1 METITIHPVMPL
13 LRQAER
19 ILANTVAGGLDQ
31 LTAGSEEVS
40 DLILRLQE
48 AGLEQIAGALQRAL
62 AAEDRT
68 QRANSLLRAYKALTI
83 VRSRL
88 ADGLS
93 AELADA
99 PLLSEESRLHI
110 PPLPANTDPETMS
123 GALALMKAAE
133 PLHRMYAA
141 ERITRWGAEAIPG
154 LLALATEKKYGVA
167 IRRTAARSIAQIDA
181 PAAQDALVRLT
192 DILDLWREVSTG
204 LIQRGQAV
212 VPILESALGNP
223 SADGSWLMAKV
234 LWRVGAHE
242 ALARAY
248 KVATTPKPVKEE
260 PKEEEKSDKGK
271 GAKGAKP
278 KKKTAP
284 KAPEVSA
291 AFEAYHE
298 ALSLTQEQLTN
309 TLHPERGYYY
319 GATTRRTVIVLI
331 GLERGWASEDDLVT
345 LLDEQQRNEIRIGL
359 RHVYGTPAH
368 GPVLAHYTRKLAL
381 ATKYQDKDRARIG
394 IYTLDDANLNMELDE
409 SEDEDEEEE

>member
-1 METITIHPVMPL
+1 MDTITIHPVMPL

-19 ILANTVAGGLDQ
+19 TLANTIAGGLDQ
-31 LTAGSEEVS
+31 LTAGSEEIS

-93 AELADA
+93 VELTNA

-141 ERITRWGAEAIPG
+141 ERITRWGAEAMPG
-154 LLALATEKKYGVA
+154 LLALATEKKHSIA

-181 PAAQDALVRLT
+181 PAAQDALVKLT
-192 DILDLWREVSTG
+192 DILDLWREVSAG

-212 VPILESALGNP
+212 VPALEAALGNP
-223 SADGSWLMAKV
+223 SADGAWLMAKV
-234 LWRVGAHE
+234 LWRVGAIE
-242 ALARAY
+242 ALHSAY
-248 KVATTPKPVKEE
+248 KVASAPKP
-260 PKEEEKSDKGK
+260 PKIELIVDEKAGK
-271 GAKGAKP
+271 GKGAKP
-278 KKKTAP
+278 KKPAAP
-284 KAPEVSA
+284 KAPELST
-291 AFEAYHE
+291 AFEAYHQ
-298 ALSLTQEQLTN
+298 ALSLGREQVTKAI
-309 TLHPERGYYY
+309 EQKGYHYSHGY
-319 GATTRRTVIVLI
+319 LQPTTRAIFVLL
-331 GLERGWASEDDLVT
+331 GVERGWASEEDLINV
-345 LLDEQQRNEIRIGL
+345 LDSQQRNEIRISL
-359 RHVYGTPAH
+359 RHIYGTSLHA
-368 GPVLAHYTRKLAL
+368 PVLAHYTRMLAL

-394 IYTLDDANLNMELDE
+394 IYTLDDANLDMEIDD
-409 SEDEDEEEE
+409 SGDEDEEEE